1 MDSSDGLAMVKLI
14 KISSMIISTL
24 LIKGEA
30 DLGMRGSYFCAA
42 DMNRVVDCSPGI
54 SYHIHYWSG
63 ETGYFN
69 RK

>member
-1 MDSSDGLAMVKLI
+1 MVKLI

-42 DMNRVVDCSPGI
+42 DMNRVVDCSPG
-54 SYHIHYWSG
+54 H
-63 ETGYFN
+63 N
-69 RK
+69 